1 MLDLLT
7 SCTPLD
13 GWRRGVQLQGV
24 LMLYWRSSL
33 EVDQEEHRCLSASSS
48 SRTRLAVPALVP
60 DRQLQGALCLW
71 NLREEILRA
80 DLLEVDRQ
88 LRAP

>member
-7 SCTPLD
+7 YCTPLD
-13 GWRRGVQLQGV
+13 GWRRGVQPQGV

-33 EVDQEEHRCLSASSS
+33 EVDQEEHRRSPASSS
-48 SRTRLAVPALVP
+48 SRTRLAVPALIP
-60 DRQLQGALCLW
+60 GQQLQGAPCPW